1 MSAKKEREKRQE
13 ERIAAEQAAG
23 GEERRKRLLQ
33 VASALVFLAVAV
45 VLVLIVVNST
55 KSDGG
60 DTKLEDVGSVR
71 EQLGGIPQHGLT
83 LGDPKAKVT
92 LVEFGDLQCPV
103 CKAFSEEIIPGVI
116 ESQVRGGEAQIEFRN
131 FTIISE
137 QSVPAGAAAIAAG
150 EQGRG
155 WNFVELFYR
164 NQGEERSGYV
174 TDEFLTSIAKGAGVP
189 DMAKWNE
196 DRKSK
201 RVLDQVHKTTAEAQ
215 RLGFEGTPSF
225 AVEGPAAEG
234 LETLEF
240 PQSTGEIEEAIT
252 QAAG

>member
-60 DTKLEDVGSVR
+60 DSKLEDVGSVR
-71 EQLGGIPQHGLT
+71 EQLDGIPQHSLT
-83 LGDPKAKVT
+83 LGDPGAKVT
-92 LVEFGDLQCPV
+92 LIEFGDLQCPV

-116 ESQVRGGEAQIEFRN
+116 ESKVRGGEAQIEFRN

-189 DMAKWNE
+189 DIAKWNE

-201 RVLDQVHKTTAEAQ
+201 RLLDQVHKTTAEAQ

-225 AVEGPAAEG
+225 AVEGPATNG